1 MALGFGGEIEN
12 SVSKATVV
20 INDDEVQKLMKDYK
34 KIKKYMKSSL
44 YQVKTM
50 EGTETRVK
58 KLLDEYK
65 IKGQVFK
72 SVGCDECDN
81 TGYKG
86 RLIIG
91 EFVSIDEKISDLI
104 HNSASE
110 NEISYYVYK
119 NNKKIYLI
127 IFLLKFL
134 VKK

>member
-58 KLLDEYK
+58 KLLDEYS
-65 IKGQVFK
+65 G
-72 SVGCDECDN
+72 
-81 TGYKG
+81 
-86 RLIIG
+86 
-91 EFVSIDEKISDLI
+91 DLD
-104 HNSASE
+104 SE
-110 NEISYYVYK
+110 D
-119 NNKKIYLI
+119 
-127 IFLLKFL
+127 
-134 VKK
+134 